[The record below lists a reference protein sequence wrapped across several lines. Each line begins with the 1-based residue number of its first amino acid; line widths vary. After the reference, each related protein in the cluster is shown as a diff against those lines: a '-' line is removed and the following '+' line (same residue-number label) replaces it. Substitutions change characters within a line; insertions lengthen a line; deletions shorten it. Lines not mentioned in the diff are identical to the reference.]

1 MTIQKK
7 EDQGMAKDLKQFLQM
22 IESERPESIVR
33 IQAPVNSQEYE
44 ITATLTVLKNRGME
58 KIVLFENPSSVRGEA
73 SIPFISNVF
82 VSRGLCARAIG
93 LAYEQSGM
101 ELIEAFGRLEQ
112 KTGRLE
118 TVSDAPCH
126 RIIWP
131 ENDMDLW
138 RLPIAMHHKDD
149 VGPYLT
155 MTCIMKAYK
164 KDFYD
169 ITFTKNWVKEPRK
182 MSVSA
187 HGHHHLARII
197 ADYERQDHPTPMIV
211 VLGHHPAFFLS
222 ACCLMPY
229 GNNDYQTAGTFLGEP
244 LRLTPSK
251 SWGDEFLVPADA
263 EIVIEAEVLPGV
275 REPQNPFGEIAGYYQ
290 PRLQLPVARVKAVT
304 MKKDAIMQGIFPGQ
318 AEHWHLGGIPKE
330 GSAFRAIRRKFPDVK
345 AFHLLPSGC
354 GRFCCVIAMAKNLAS
369 DPRRA
374 AMLAF
379 TEIEH
384 LKMVI
389 VVDEDINVYDEREVH
404 WAVATR
410 THWDRDIEVIRN
422 VQSFR
427 KWMGSAVVII
437 DATRPAVDD
446 FPKKNEVPDEAIQ
459 AIIRKGIVS

>member
-7 EDQGMAKDLKQFLQM
+7 EDQGMAKDLKQFLQL
-22 IESERPESIVR
+22 IDSERPDSIMR
-33 IQAPVNSQEYE
+33 IQAPVNSQNYE
-44 ITATLTVLKNRGME
+44 ITAILTVLKNRGLE

-73 SIPFISNVF
+73 SMPFISNVF

-101 ELIEAFGRLEQ
+101 ELIKTFGRLEQ
-112 KTGRLE
+112 KTGRME
-118 TVSDAPCH
+118 TISEAPCQQ
-126 RIIWP
+126 IVWP
-131 ENDMDLW
+131 EKDIDLW
-138 RLPIAMHHKDD
+138 RLPIALHHKDD
-149 VGPYLT
+149 VGPYFT

-197 ADYERQDHPTPMIV
+197 ADYERQDLVTPMIV

-229 GNNDYQTAGTFLGEP
+229 ANNDYQTAGAFLAEP

-330 GSAFRAIRRKFPDVK
+330 GSAFKAIRRKFPDVK

-354 GRFCCVIAMAKNLAS
+354 GRFCCAIAMSKNLES

-389 VVDEDINVYDEREVH
+389 VVDEDINVFDEREVH
-404 WAVATR
+404 WAVVTR
-410 THWDRDIEVIRN
+410 THWDKDIEVIRN

-437 DATRPAVDD
+437 DATRPAVSD
-446 FPKKNEVPDEAIQ
+446 FPQKNEVPDEAIQ